1 LSIKGNQYLCF
12 RHKSNTK
19 MYTIYHNPR
28 CSKSRKGLEYLK
40 SKTSEVEVVE
50 YLKKPFTHESFKKVL
65 IKLNKKPFDMVRT
78 QEEIYKKEFKGK
90 NFTDDEWVKI
100 MVENPKLINRPIV
113 VKDNKAVWGNP
124 PEEIDE
130 LF

>member
-1 LSIKGNQYLCF
+1 MF
-12 RHKSNTK
+12 
-19 MYTIYHNPR
+19 TIYHNPR

-50 YLKKPFTHESFKKVL
+50 YLKKPFTQESFKKVL
-65 IKLNKKPFDMVRT
+65 MKLNKKPFDMVRT

-113 VKDNKAVWGNP
+113 MKDNKAVWGNP